1 MTNLPDIT
9 SLALL
14 PLLTALVLTAGLTFF
29 SIGLAKKLG
38 LMDDPKLH
46 VHPGIIHTKPI
57 PRGGGIPLFF
67 GALISSFFFI
77 PFNNTTVAIF
87 FAAFLALVIG
97 VIDDKLN
104 AQSKDVSPYLRFL
117 VNILTAIIVVGSGV
131 SISFI
136 TNPFGA
142 GVLQLDAIKFTL
154 PFLPF
159 SLLLSDI
166 ITVLWLIWV
175 MNMLNWSKGVDGQ
188 MPGIVAIS
196 AIIIGI
202 LSLKLAPLGQA
213 SFVDAQLSFIIAG
226 SAIGFLFFNFYPAKI
241 FPGYGA
247 TALYL
252 LLGVA
257 SILTSAKLATAIL
270 VMGVPMVDMLFIIIR
285 RILNKKSPFQGDKKH
300 LHHILLKLGYNQRQV
315 ALYYWCFSAILGL
328 IALGLESKSKVFA
341 IIMVIAVTGGALLFL
356 HKITKSKN
364 EELTS

>member
-1 MTNLPDIT
+1 MTNFQDIA
-9 SLALL
+9 SLALT
-14 PLLTALVLTAGLTFF
+14 PLFTALLFTAGFTYL
-29 SIGLAKKLG
+29 SIGLAKRLG
-38 LMDDPKLH
+38 LMDDPKKH

-67 GALISSFFFI
+67 GALASSLFFI
-77 PFNNTTVAIF
+77 PFNNTTIAIF

-104 AQSKDVSPYLRFL
+104 SQSKDVSPYLRFL

-136 TNPFGA
+136 TNPFGG
-142 GVLQLDAIKFTL
+142 GVIQLDAIKYTI

-159 SLLLSDI
+159 TFLLSDV

-196 AIIIGI
+196 AIIIGV
-202 LSLKLAPLGQA
+202 LSLRLDPLGQG
-213 SFVDAQLSFIIAG
+213 SFIDAQLSFIIAG
-226 SAIGFLFFNFYPAKI
+226 AAIGFLFFNFYPAKI

-247 TALYL
+247 TSLYL

-285 RILNKKSPFQGDKKH
+285 RLLNKKSPFQGDKKH

-328 IALGLESKSKVFA
+328 LSLTLESKSKVFA
-341 IIMVIAVTGGALLFL
+341 IIMVIAVTGGTLLFL
-356 HKITKSKN
+356 HRISKAKD